1 MSLGLSHILLSMAF
15 VGGCGGV
22 SIFLGLKAERKI
34 AIAVFRSVL
43 QLSLLGYV
51 LNFIFKNNY
60 PLTFLGF
67 YLVMI
72 LTATWTSVKRP
83 SKSFKGI
90 FGLSFIAIFLS
101 SFLTGAYTLFLT
113 IPQTPWYDVTNA
125 IPLVGMI
132 LGNSLTGVSL
142 SLDKFVLDLALR
154 KNQIEDLLSIG
165 ASPFEVSK
173 NFMGPAII
181 SGMTPVLNTM
191 MVVGIVSIP
200 GMMTGQI
207 LAGASP
213 VEASFYQLVIML
225 MICASNFISAFL
237 VCYLTFKKFFNS
249 HRFNE
254 SVLSEVL

>member
-15 VGGCGGV
+15 VGGCAGV
-22 SIFLGLKAERKI
+22 SVFLGLKAERKI

-51 LNFIFKNNY
+51 LNFLFKNNY
-60 PLTFLGF
+60 PLTFLAF

-72 LTATWTSVKRP
+72 ITATATSVKRP
-83 SKSFKGI
+83 ARPFKGI
-90 FGLSFIAIFLS
+90 FKISFLSILIS

-113 IPQTPWYDVTNA
+113 IPQRPWYDVVNS
-125 IPLVGMI
+125 IPLIGMI

-142 SLDKFVLDLALR
+142 SLDKYVNDLALR

-173 NFMGPAII
+173 NLIGPAII
-181 SGMTPVLNTM
+181 SGMTPVINTM

-213 VEASFYQLVIML
+213 VEASLYQLIIML

-254 SVLSEVL
+254 AQLAEII

>member
-1 MSLGLSHILLSMAF
+1 MAF
-15 VGGCGGV
+15 VGGCAGI
-22 SIFLGLKAERKI
+22 SAFLGLKAERKI

-60 PLTFLGF
+60 SLTFLGV

-72 LTATWTSVKRP
+72 LTATSTSVKRP
-83 SKSFKGI
+83 SRSFKGI
-90 FGLSFIAIFLS
+90 FKISFFAILVS

-113 IPQTPWYDVTNA
+113 IPQKPWYDVTNA
-125 IPLVGMI
+125 IPLIGMI

-142 SLDKFVLDLALR
+142 SLDKYVNDMAIR
-154 KNQIEDLLSIG
+154 KNQIEDLLSLG

-173 NFMGPAII
+173 DLMGPAII
-181 SGMTPVLNTM
+181 SGMTPVINTM

-207 LAGASP
+207 LAGSTP
-213 VEASFYQLVIML
+213 VEASVYQLIIML
-225 MICASNFISAFL
+225 MICASNFISTFL
-237 VCYLTFKKFFNS
+237 VCFLTFKKFFNS

-254 SVLSEVL
+254 NVLTEVI